1 MEATIQSNNQA
12 INIDI
17 NVSINVDA
25 LKTII
30 QRGCQATWKAIKQCV
45 LMAIKQAT
53 KKCCNVGAAVRTVD
67 LGNVL
72 SNLWIGGWSVACFY
86 LIYMYA

>member
-1 MEATIQSNNQA
+1 MEAIIQSTNRA

-30 QRGCQATWKAIKQCV
+30 QRGWQAIWKAINVYV
-45 LMAIKQAT
+45 LQPIKQEVCEITFSDMVIFLMLLAF
-53 KKCCNVGAAVRTVD
+53 AFEFYM
-67 LGNVL
+67 LG
-72 SNLWIGGWSVACFY
+72 
-86 LIYMYA
+86 

>member
-1 MEATIQSNNQA
+1 MEATIQSTNRA

-30 QRGCQATWKAIKQCV
+30 QRGWQATWKAINVYVLQPVKQEV
-45 LMAIKQAT
+45 SEITLSDVVIFLMLLAFAFEFYM
-53 KKCCNVGAAVRTVD
+53 
-67 LGNVL
+67 LG
-72 SNLWIGGWSVACFY
+72 
-86 LIYMYA
+86 